1 MKRRR
6 SPRSGWVLVQL
17 VDGVWRRVCV
27 GDREELKERH
37 NRWCCDLI
45 LHDRAMFHPGHC
57 SLLFDALGQRRDEFP
72 AFPRLVDG
80 TRIET
85 PGALPEDGAAPTP
98 RPVRAPRPISD
109 AWTTD
114 LSAEVKP

>member
-1 MKRRR
+1 MSLPQRIIDDTLRRYR
-6 SPRSGWVLVQL
+6 STALPPRKQRSGA
-17 VDGVWRRVCV
+17 
-27 GDREELKERH
+27 K
-37 NRWCCDLI
+37 
-45 LHDRAMFHPGHC
+45 P
-57 SLLFDALGQRRDEFP
+57 EFP
-72 AFPRLVDG
+72 AFPRLADG

-85 PGALPEDGAAPTP
+85 PGALPEDEAAPTP